1 MDHAGYKWWKHA
13 DPDMEQIQLE
23 VVDIWHFG
31 MSAMISSC
39 ENLDDLVDQISE
51 DLADKPV
58 ESSLLEATEALAYW
72 CISTSPLYQRVFGAH
87 GGERP
92 DLSGA
97 IPYVCR

>member
-1 MDHAGYKWWKHA
+1 MSALSLWTTRATNGGNTRIPTWSKYSLK
-13 DPDMEQIQLE
+13 L
-23 VVDIWHFG
+23 DIWHFG

-72 CISTSPLYQRVFGAH
+72 CISLSPSLPARFWGSWRRAT
-87 GGERP
+87 
-92 DLSGA
+92 
-97 IPYVCR
+97 